1 MKSKLTLRMTDEA
14 IERAKRYAAQRGISV
29 SKLVENFFAALEA
42 DDTEDIEMSPLVQ
55 SLWGTLEESDVSEE
69 DYREHLEEKYR

>member
-69 DYREHLEEKYR
+69 DYRDHLEEKYR